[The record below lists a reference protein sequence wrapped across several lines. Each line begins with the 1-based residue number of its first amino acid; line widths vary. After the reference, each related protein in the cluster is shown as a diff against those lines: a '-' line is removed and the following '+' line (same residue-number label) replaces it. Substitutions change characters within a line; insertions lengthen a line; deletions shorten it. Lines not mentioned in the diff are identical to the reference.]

1 MNKKYLAVGV
11 SMIGLLTLIIV
22 LYNSRSVEPTPVQD
36 DFVVEQEA
44 EVIPPEYKFGIS
56 LDAYKTL
63 EGKIKRNETIADIL
77 LPYNISNQDVFS
89 LDKLSKD
96 VFSVRKFITNKEY
109 TLFYTEDSLKKA
121 AFFVYEPNPLEYV
134 IYQLQDSI
142 VISKESRDVEIVE
155 RTMTGKITVSLDHAI
170 REKGGS
176 AALVSSVADVFGWQL
191 DFRVLQVGDWFKVV
205 YEDKLIEGQSIGIG
219 RVLGAE
225 FNHVKNTYMAYA
237 YDQGNGFDFYDD
249 KGESLQRAFLRYPV
263 EYSRIS
269 SRYNPNR
276 YHPVLKRTTAHL
288 GTDFAAVT
296 GTPIKA
302 AADGIIIARGWTN
315 GNGNYIKIRHNGTY
329 TTGYL
334 HMSKFSS
341 PKNGQ
346 KVRKGDV
353 IGYVGKTGLATGPH
367 LCFRFWKNGRQV
379 DFLKERLPAEKP
391 LSKDQ
396 IVKFEALKGLMD
408 KRLNDIQLDWPT
420 EGVSASSK

>member
-22 LYNSRSVEPTPVQD
+22 LYNSRSVEPNPVQD

-237 YDQGNGFDFYDD
+237 YDQGKGFDFYDD

>member
-1 MNKKYLAVGV
+1 MNKKHLGIGV
-11 SMIGLLTLIIV
+11 AITGLLTLIII
-22 LYNSRSVEPTPVQD
+22 LYNSRTVEPSPIQE
-36 DFVVEQEA
+36 DFIEETTAIVA
-44 EVIPPEYKFGIS
+44 EPKYKFGIS
-56 LDAYKTL
+56 LSEYKIL
-63 EGKIKRNETIADIL
+63 EGKIKRNQTIADIL
-77 LPYNISNQDVFS
+77 IPYNISNQDIFN
-89 LDKLSKD
+89 LDRLSKS
-96 VFSVRKFITNKEY
+96 VFSVRSFIPNKDY

-121 AFFVYEPNPLEYV
+121 AYFVYEPSPLEYV
-134 IYQLQDSI
+134 IYQLGDTI
-142 VISKESRDVEIVE
+142 AINKETRDVEIVE

-191 DFRVLQVGDWFKVV
+191 DFRALQVGDWFKVI
-205 YEDKLIEGQSIGIG
+205 YEDKLIDGQSIGVG
-219 RVLGAE
+219 RVIGAE

-237 YDQGNGFDFYDD
+237 YDQGNGFDFYDE

-276 YHPVLKRTTAHL
+276 FHPVLKRTTAHL
-288 GTDFAAVT
+288 GTDFAADK

-315 GNGNYIKIRHNGTY
+315 GNGNYVKIRHNGTY

-334 HMSKFSS
+334 HMSKFGN

-346 KVRKGDV
+346 KVRKGDI
-353 IGYVGKTGLATGPH
+353 IGYVGKTGLATGYH
-367 LCFRFWKNGRQV
+367 LCFRFWKNDKQV

-391 LSKDQ
+391 LSKDHM
-396 IVKFEALKGLMD
+396 VKFETMKELLD
-408 KRLNDIQLDWPT
+408 KRLDDIQLDWPT
-420 EGVSASSK
+420 EGISASNK

>member
-36 DFVVEQEA
+36 DFVVKQEA

>member
-36 DFVVEQEA
+36 DFVVKQEA

-225 FNHVKNTYMAYA
+225 FNHVNNTYMAYA
-237 YDQGNGFDFYDD
+237 YDQGKGFDFYDD

>member
-11 SMIGLLTLIIV
+11 SIIGLLTLIIV
-22 LYNSRSVEPTPVQD
+22 LYNSRSVEPNPVQD

-205 YEDKLIEGQSIGIG
+205 YEDKRIEGQSIGIG

-225 FNHVKNTYMAYA
+225 FNHVNNTYMAYA
-237 YDQGNGFDFYDD
+237 YDQGKGFDFYDD

>member
-11 SMIGLLTLIIV
+11 SIIGLLTLIIV

>member
-1 MNKKYLAVGV
+1 MNKKYLALGV
-11 SMIGLLTLIIV
+11 SVIGLLTLIIV

-63 EGKIKRNETIADIL
+63 EGKIKRNQTIADIL

-96 VFSVRKFITNKEY
+96 VFSVRKFIPNKEY

-191 DFRVLQVGDWFKVV
+191 DFRALQLGDWFKVV
-205 YEDKLIEGQSIGIG
+205 YEDKLIAGQSIGIG

-269 SRYNPNR
+269 SRYNPKR

-288 GTDFAAVT
+288 GTDFAAAT

>member
-11 SMIGLLTLIIV
+11 SIIGFLTLIIV
-22 LYNSRSVEPTPVQD
+22 LYNPRSVEPTPVQD